1 MRGDGLQI
9 GDALKMA
16 RMIPDIRQFITLEQA
31 GLLMRAAYE
40 MGVKRGQMPEA
51 LADEIKIMGGEG

>member
-40 MGVKRGQMPEA
+40 MGLRKGLAREPEA
-51 LADEIKIMGGEG
+51 VMGGEG